1 MSTTTDLAT
10 RNGTVAAH
18 QPGALAI
25 QDGQPEWTPMQ
36 LAALGQLGVKDAP
49 DGDKQ
54 VFLHVSQRTGLDPFA
69 RQIYMIPRNEKKS
82 ERRNGQWVDTWTTKW
97 TIQTGIEGWRVI
109 RDRAER
115 RYGLRGIKGRFTYYD
130 ADGNDYPA
138 WVRPLPP
145 VAVELTYTV
154 IEPGGREVPYTSIL
168 RYSEYVQ
175 LKDGKPVAQWATK
188 PVHMLE
194 KCTEAD
200 AYRCAFPQDYSGV
213 VLDDTMP
220 PPEPA
225 TEVPQRATG
234 EEIRNRPRR
243 PQQVRS
249 EVVTV
254 TPDAAPED
262 APWPGDAV
270 PARPA
275 RNADRAT
282 GEVIPD
288 GDADP
293 TTSGASSS
301 AHAPGS
307 ASQRRTGR
315 QSPSTSSGSGTIPDQ
330 DADPRAAVL
339 AAFDAL
345 GVAGPEIPAYLTRWS
360 GHKYASPESLS
371 RAAATWFS
379 GKLAG
384 LGSRDELEAV
394 VVAAEARREQDA
406 EGEAAGE

>member
-1 MSTTTDLAT
+1 MSTTTDIAT
-10 RNGTVAAH
+10 RNGAIAVH

-82 ERRNGQWVDTWTTKW
+82 ERRNGQWVDTWTVKW

-130 ADGNDYPA
+130 AEGNDYPA

-220 PPEPA
+220 PPEPVA
-225 TEVPQRATG
+225 EAPLPQRVTAA
-234 EEIRNRPRR
+234 EI
-243 PQQVRS
+243 QQRAGRQHGQPVRS
-249 EVVTV
+249 VTV
-254 TPDAAPED
+254 PPPPEE
-262 APWPGDAV
+262 APWPGDAA

-288 GDADP
+288 GD
-293 TTSGASSS
+293 
-301 AHAPGS
+301 
-307 ASQRRTGR
+307 
-315 QSPSTSSGSGTIPDQ
+315 
-330 DADPRAAVL
+330 DPRAAIL

-345 GVAGPEIPAYLTRWS
+345 GIAGPEIPAYLTRWS
-360 GHKYASPESLS
+360 GHKYASVDSLS
-371 RAAATWFS
+371 AAAAGWFADRL
-379 GKLAG
+379 GK
-384 LGSRDELEAV
+384 LGSRDELEAA
-394 VVAAEARREQDA
+394 VVAAEARRDQDLAA
-406 EGEAAGE
+406 EAGDATGEATDGQ